1 MCGLRTV
8 CMSRSCFGDNDFEQV
23 GAVSNL
29 CLVCHCL
36 PRAGT

>member
-23 GAVSNL
+23 WEVSNL
-29 CLVCHCL
+29 C
-36 PRAGT
+36 